1 MGVNMIKPEDTFN
14 LFCRCFSVSHTL
26 TIEEKYRTQ
35 KWRLGKYYFYMSMYD
50 KNSIYNTTYYA
61 ELM

>member
-1 MGVNMIKPEDTFN
+1 MIKPEDKFRS
-14 LFCRCFSVSHTL
+14 FCISSFSFYTL
-26 TIEEKYRTQ
+26 ITLEKYRTQ
-35 KWRLGKYYFYMSMYD
+35 KWKLGEYYFYMSMYD

>member
-1 MGVNMIKPEDTFN
+1 MIKPEDKFRS
-14 LFCRCFSVSHTL
+14 FCGSSFSFCTL
-26 TIEEKYRTQ
+26 STLEKYRTQ
-35 KWRLGKYYFYMSMYD
+35 KFRLGKVCFYMSMYN